1 MPVLAALILSQS
13 FLLVVLDDI
22 DYRRFGFAG
31 DPLAVT
37 PVMDD
42 LAARG
47 ALLPNGYVPMAIC
60 RPALAALLVGQ
71 SPDQTGIGTNASEVA
86 LATDGALAAMLQ
98 QAGYRTFLGGKYWE
112 QNTGAPDVFGFD
124 LWQDASASD
133 GDPTMFGRE
142 GQQGFL
148 DFLDSINDE
157 PFFAFWSPLL
167 PHTPFNAPEE
177 ELARVVDANQI
188 PVPPY
193 ISATE
198 KELIRVDFGRSLR
211 LTYAEATRLMYA
223 NTAWFDTLLG
233 DALEALSE
241 RGRLENTTIII
252 CGDNGWVYGGTSK
265 SSPYELG
272 IRTPLIV
279 VGPGIAPQIRSDF
292 VSLLDIAPTI
302 ADYAG
307 VAPDPRWRGA
317 SLRPLLEG
325 DAGPR
330 DTIAGISYDTR
341 GFPLSVHMRDGDW
354 KMIFFLRASSEGAV
368 GWRYYY
374 WSFPRFDND
383 ETLLFN
389 VATDPIERFNLAN
402 NPATADIAVDMRR
415 RALMWYYNE
424 IAAAVNPCPSDV
436 TFDGVT
442 DLDDLA
448 DMLAVYGQATSA
460 GADQDRDGV
469 VGMSDLEILLAAFG
483 AGCDR

>member
-1 MPVLAALILSQS
+1 MLAALILSQS

-47 ALLPNGYVPMAIC
+47 VLLPNGYVPMAIC

-71 SPDQTGIGTNASEVA
+71 SPDQTGIATNASEGS

-112 QNTGAPDVFGFD
+112 LNTGDPDAFGFD

-142 GQQGFL
+142 GQLGFL
-148 DFLDSINDE
+148 DFLDSLNDE
-157 PFFAFWSPLL
+157 PFFVLWSPLL
-167 PHTPFNAPEE
+167 PHTPFNAPAE

-193 ISATE
+193 VSPTE
-198 KELIRVDFGRSLR
+198 QEVIRVDFGRSLR

-223 NTAWFDTLLG
+223 NTAWVDTLLG
-233 DALEALSE
+233 DALDALAE
-241 RGRLENTTIII
+241 RGRLADTTIII
-252 CGDNGWVYGGTSK
+252 CGDNGWVYGGNSK

-272 IRTPLIV
+272 IRTPVIV
-279 VGPGIAPQIRSDF
+279 VGPGIAPQTRPDF
-292 VSLLDIAPTI
+292 VSLLDFAPTI
-302 ADYAG
+302 AAYAG
-307 VAPDPRWRGA
+307 VAPHPSWRGG
-317 SLRPLLEG
+317 SLRPLLAG
-325 DAGPR
+325 GAGPR
-330 DTIAGISYDTR
+330 DWIAGVSYDTR
-341 GFPLSVHMRDGDW
+341 GFPLCVHMRDGDW
-354 KMIFFLRASSEGAV
+354 KMMYFLRASLGGAV

-374 WSFPRFDND
+374 WPFPQFDND
-383 ETLLFN
+383 ETRLFN
-389 VATDPIERFNLAN
+389 VATDTEERFNLVNEPENA
-402 NPATADIAVDMRR
+402 ARAADMRR
-415 RALMWYYNE
+415 RALSWYYYE
-424 IAAAVNPCPSDV
+424 IAAAENPCPSDV

-442 DLDDLA
+442 DLEDLA

-460 GADQDRDGV
+460 AADQDRDGV
-469 VGMSDLEILLAAFG
+469 VGMSDLAILLAAFG